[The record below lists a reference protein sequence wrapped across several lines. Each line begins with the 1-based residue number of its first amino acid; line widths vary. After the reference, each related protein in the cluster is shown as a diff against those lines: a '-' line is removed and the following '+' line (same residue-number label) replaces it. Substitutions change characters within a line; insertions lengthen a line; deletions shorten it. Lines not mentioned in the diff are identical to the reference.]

1 MKRTLLVPALVAI
14 VLAACSPFARPEL
27 SRARERWQA
36 AHVNHYRYKLN
47 VGCFCGF
54 TEKMPLT
61 IEVKEGQ
68 LVARIDPE
76 SFELKVRQAE
86 AAYRVAEAT
95 IRQREAD
102 RKLAEVNLERNRSL
116 LEVQRELNRIA
127 LTKALAPMTGLVSIR
142 QNRSFA
148 DIAAPHLGQNT
159 VADGAEAIAV
169 AVSI

>member
-68 LVARIDPE
+68 LVSMSYQDGSPVSAQDAPMFAQYETIDALFDFTEESMARADE
-76 SFELKVRQAE
+76 MKAE
-86 AAYRVAEAT
+86 YDAT
-95 IRQREAD
+95 YGFP
-102 RKLAEVNLERNRSL
+102 S
-116 LEVQRELNRIA
+116 EVQIDFIKNAADDELT
-127 LTKALAPMTGLVSIR
+127 LSVSD
-142 QNRSFA
+142 FE
-148 DIAAPHLGQNT
+148 PLP
-159 VADGAEAIAV
+159 
-169 AVSI
+169 